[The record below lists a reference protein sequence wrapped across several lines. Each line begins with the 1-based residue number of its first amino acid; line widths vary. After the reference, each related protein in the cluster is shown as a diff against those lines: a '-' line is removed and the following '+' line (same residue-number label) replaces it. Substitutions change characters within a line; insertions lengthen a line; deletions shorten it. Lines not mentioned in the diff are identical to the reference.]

1 MLHPAHAVPLKGEV
15 GHGIELFATLRT
27 NDRLVVLK
35 TTDRDKLARAAGEAT
50 RLAAGDASLKGAAG
64 ALVIYCGGCAM
75 AVGAERLPVAVGEIA
90 KGLGGVPFATQF
102 TYGEMGP
109 SGFAAEEGEA
119 RVEDE
124 QCNLMLNLLVFGR
137 EPQAE

>member
-1 MLHPAHAVPLKGEV
+1 MSWTNGGVVGANPRFSTRATCKRIRTADNQPRSSPLKGSL
-15 GHGIELFATLRT
+15 GSFART
-27 NDRLVVLK
+27 
-35 TTDRDKLARAAGEAT
+35 LARRSASRSAAG
-50 RLAAGDASLKGAAG
+50 LL
-64 ALVIYCGGCAM
+64 

>member
-1 MLHPAHAVPLKGEV
+1 MVAPPFPPPQDANGVHTADALGYSCHRPMKMVHT
-15 GHGIELFATLRT
+15 FLR
-27 NDRLVVLK
+27 DR
-35 TTDRDKLARAAGEAT
+35 
-50 RLAAGDASLKGAAG
+50 
-64 ALVIYCGGCAM
+64 GC
-75 AVGAERLPVAVGEIA
+75 ERLLFDARVLPGEIA

>member
-1 MLHPAHAVPLKGEV
+1 MSRFYCTQIALLHARSWSV
-15 GHGIELFATLRT
+15 GF
-27 NDRLVVLK
+27 
-35 TTDRDKLARAAGEAT
+35 KL
-50 RLAAGDASLKGAAG
+50 
-64 ALVIYCGGCAM
+64 
-75 AVGAERLPVAVGEIA
+75 
-90 KGLGGVPFATQF
+90 GLGGVPFATQF